1 MPLTCNAFADNTVG
15 VTQRT
20 AACVAPHV
28 VNLSDTQLLP
38 EQFLFLVIDSLQRLS
53 ATVEAIPDLSTLQA
67 CDAAAAARNAYCA
80 LATTNTPSFPVDM
93 AQLQALILLQLNEA
107 LCT

>member
-1 MPLTCNAFADNTVG
+1 MPTCNAFASNTVG

-20 AACVAPHV
+20 VACVAPHV
-28 VNLSDTQLLP
+28 ANLSDSQLLP
-38 EQFLFLVIDSLQRLS
+38 EQFLFLVIDSLERLR
-53 ATVEAIPDLSTLQA
+53 TNPGTIPTLANIKA

-80 LATTNTPSFPVDM
+80 LATTNTPPFPVDM
-93 AQLQALILLQLNEA
+93 AQLQAIILTQLNEA